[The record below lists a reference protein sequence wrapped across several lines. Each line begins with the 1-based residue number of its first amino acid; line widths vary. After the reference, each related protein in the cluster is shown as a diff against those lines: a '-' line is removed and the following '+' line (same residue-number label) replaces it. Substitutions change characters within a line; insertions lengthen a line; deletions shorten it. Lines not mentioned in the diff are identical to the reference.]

1 MKLSA
6 FDDKY
11 VRITDG
17 SGDIFDGLC
26 MYNSD
31 EYMLSEYGREE
42 EALEIDHW
50 LFYRWQIKNV
60 TLLPEG
66 VQRLWLGKPMH
77 EMRLAPKPFRLV
89 EEGKK
94 TVELRL
100 NDEKRR
106 KIRVGDVIRFEKAD
120 EEDEV
125 LHAKVLALYPF
136 ETFADLYKA
145 LPLEKC
151 GYLPEELAH
160 ASPQDMNTYYS
171 EEEQLRLGVLGI
183 EIKLI

>member
-1 MKLSA
+1 VKLSA

-11 VRITDG
+11 VRVTDKF
-17 SGDIFDGLC
+17 GDIFDGLC

-31 EYMLSEYGREE
+31 EYMLAEYGREE
-42 EALEIDHW
+42 EALQIDHW
-50 LFYRWQIKNV
+50 LFYRWQIETV
-60 TLLPEG
+60 ALLPEG
-66 VQRLWLGKPMH
+66 AQKLWLGKPMH

-89 EEGKK
+89 EAGKK

-106 KIRVGDVIRFEKAD
+106 KLRVGDVIRFEKAD

-125 LHAKVLALYPF
+125 LHVFVRGLHPFKSFSELYC
-136 ETFADLYKA
+136 A

-160 ASPQDMNTYYS
+160 ASPEDMNIYYS
-171 EEEQLRLGVLGI
+171 EEEQRRWGVLGI
-183 EIKLI
+183 EIELI